1 MFARFG
7 PKDGQFLETDYSRF
21 DQTIR
26 QELLDIEY
34 QLYTSFY
41 DDPEF
46 AVLLKQQQRTFGSLA
61 FGIPYKRLGGRCS
74 GDANTSIGNCLIN
87 YFVAWVAHQRLGH
100 KFEGFVEGDD
110 GIIRD
115 KPGLAAELEKV
126 ASQLGLRLKCV
137 VTDNPKFCGRYHTST
152 WNSTSEL
159 SRLIPKI
166 PVSFNVQL
174 DELALAKAKLLSLRS
189 LEPNHPVLG
198 PWLDQMLAKLEHIT
212 PAKVNTRW
220 SVPSYAASYDV
231 TIGDLAMQ
239 GYSPAF
245 LLWARDYFSHLAI
258 SQVHSDL
265 EWPNTRPYKDGLG
278 VSLYWQ

>member
-1 MFARFG
+1 MKSETGFTDPRNITTRKDQYLVRLGPVISAIEEQILKDVTVKGLNLNERAAKMFARFG

-100 KFEGFVEGDD
+100 KFEGFV
-110 GIIRD
+110 
-115 KPGLAAELEKV
+115 
-126 ASQLGLRLKCV
+126 
-137 VTDNPKFCGRYHTST
+137 
-152 WNSTSEL
+152 
-159 SRLIPKI
+159 
-166 PVSFNVQL
+166 
-174 DELALAKAKLLSLRS
+174 
-189 LEPNHPVLG
+189 
-198 PWLDQMLAKLEHIT
+198 
-212 PAKVNTRW
+212 
-220 SVPSYAASYDV
+220 
-231 TIGDLAMQ
+231 
-239 GYSPAF
+239 
-245 LLWARDYFSHLAI
+245 
-258 SQVHSDL
+258 
-265 EWPNTRPYKDGLG
+265 
-278 VSLYWQ
+278 